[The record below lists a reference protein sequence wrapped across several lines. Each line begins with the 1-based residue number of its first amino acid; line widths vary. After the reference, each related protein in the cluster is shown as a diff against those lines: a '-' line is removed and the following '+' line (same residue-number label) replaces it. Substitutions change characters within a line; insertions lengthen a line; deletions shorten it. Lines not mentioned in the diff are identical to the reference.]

1 MGCEPRRFDLTM
13 LYAAYEAFRRDAAR
27 LEAAADTGGLP
38 MDPSVNAPVNASVHA
53 PVDAPVDAAESTV
66 MNTAVA
72 NTWSLFTLHW
82 RVQDHAEKN
91 ALWTV
96 MYAKD
101 AGGPGRVGAVLDAMA
116 LRAVKVVPM
125 IDAVDAALAHRDR
138 LMFARYAGRLRES
151 VNTLLDYK
159 EAHVLPLIP
168 ETLTAFEW
176 GTFDVEFRRQIG
188 MRGLG
193 VFLPWLLDGAPEPT
207 RRAVLNLLPPPI
219 RLFYR
224 TSWRPRYRRRFGP
237 AVPAW

>member
-13 LYAAYEAFRRDAAR
+13 LHAAYDAFRRDTAR
-27 LEAAADTGGLP
+27 MEAAADADGVP
-38 MDPSVNAPVNASVHA
+38 MD
-53 PVDAPVDAAESTV
+53 TV
-66 MNTAVA
+66 VT
-72 NTWSLFTLHW
+72 NTWSLFTSHW
-82 RVQDHAEKN
+82 RVQEKAEKS

-101 AGGPGRVGAVLDAMA
+101 ADNPGRLGFVLDTMA
-116 LRAVKVVPM
+116 LLAVKAVPF
-125 IDAVDAALAHRDR
+125 IDAVDAALEQRDR
-138 LMFARYAGRLRES
+138 LMFARYAPELRTS
-151 VNTLLDYK
+151 VDALLDFK
-159 EAHVLPLIP
+159 ETEVLPLIP
-168 ETLTAFEW
+168 DTLTAFEW

>member
-1 MGCEPRRFDLTM
+1 MGCEPRRFNLTM
-13 LYAAYEAFRRDAAR
+13 LHAAYEAFRRDAAR
-27 LEAAADTGGLP
+27 LEAAADTGDLP
-38 MDPSVNAPVNASVHA
+38 MGPPVNA
-53 PVDAPVDAAESTV
+53 PVDAPERTV
-66 MNTAVA
+66 MDTVVA

-82 RVQDHAEKN
+82 RVQDHTEKN

-101 AGGPGRVGAVLDAMA
+101 ADAPAGVGAVLDAMA
-116 LRAVKVVPM
+116 LRAVKVVPV
-125 IDAVDAALAHRDR
+125 IDAVDAALARRDR
-138 LMFARYAGRLRES
+138 PMFARYARRLRES
-151 VNTLLDYK
+151 VSALLDYK
-159 EAHVLPLIP
+159 EANVLPLIP
-168 ETLTAFEW
+168 ETLTPFEW